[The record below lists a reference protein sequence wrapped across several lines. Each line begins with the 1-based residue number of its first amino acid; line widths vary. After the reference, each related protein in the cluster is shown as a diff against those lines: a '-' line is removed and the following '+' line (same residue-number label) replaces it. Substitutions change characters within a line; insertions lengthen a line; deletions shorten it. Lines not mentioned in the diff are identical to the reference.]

1 MSDHVLLVERRA
13 DWKPHFPDFPVVV
26 AEDYLT
32 RTADFAESRLRVINL
47 CRSHRYLS
55 EGYYCS
61 LLAEARKH
69 KVIPTVRTLQDLS
82 RKAIYSLDTEDI
94 DRKVARVL
102 GRKREGLQPTAFE
115 MMVYFGQCA
124 PKEMQEIG
132 QQLFSAFRAPLFKVE
147 FRLVGQWRIDAIKP
161 LGLANLAPD
170 QENAFF
176 TALEHYLTR
185 PWRKPRGA
193 PKVRYDLAILQNP
206 DEDLPPSN
214 RGALNQFVRQ
224 GKALGLEVDFIDRK
238 DFGRLAEYDALF
250 IRETTRID
258 HYTYHFA
265 RKAEGEGMVVI
276 DDPDSILKCTNKVY
290 LAELLSGN
298 KVPTPKTLILRK
310 ENLLLA
316 EEKIG
321 YPVVLKIPDG
331 SFSRGVFKAN
341 DRHELEEIG
350 KRLMKESDLILAQ
363 EFVYTEFD
371 WRVGIMNKQ
380 PLYVCQYMMSKKH
393 WQIVNHAARG
403 SVRHGG
409 FRTMAVEEAPPAVIK
424 TALKAANLIGDGLYG
439 VDLKATERGVMIIEV
454 NDNPSIDAGVE
465 DGVLKDGLYRRILE
479 DMLRRLDQLRGQTP
493 KGV

>member
-1 MSDHVLLVERRA
+1 MSDHFLLIERRA
-13 DWKPHFPDFPVVV
+13 DWKSHFPDFPVVV

-170 QENAFF
+170 EENAFF

-185 PWRKPRGA
+185 PWRKPRG
-193 PKVRYDLAILQNP
+193 V
-206 DEDLPPSN
+206 
-214 RGALNQFVRQ
+214 
-224 GKALGLEVDFIDRK
+224 
-238 DFGRLAEYDALF
+238 
-250 IRETTRID
+250 
-258 HYTYHFA
+258 
-265 RKAEGEGMVVI
+265 MV
-276 DDPDSILKCTNKVY
+276 
-290 LAELLSGN
+290 
-298 KVPTPKTLILRK
+298 
-310 ENLLLA
+310 
-316 EEKIG
+316 
-321 YPVVLKIPDG
+321 
-331 SFSRGVFKAN
+331 
-341 DRHELEEIG
+341 
-350 KRLMKESDLILAQ
+350 
-363 EFVYTEFD
+363 
-371 WRVGIMNKQ
+371 
-380 PLYVCQYMMSKKH
+380 
-393 WQIVNHAARG
+393 
-403 SVRHGG
+403 
-409 FRTMAVEEAPPAVIK
+409 
-424 TALKAANLIGDGLYG
+424 
-439 VDLKATERGVMIIEV
+439 IEV

-493 KGV
+493 SKGAL